1 MQDGTVCEGVR
12 GEERTALPKS
22 SEVDTSCGFGQRIGA
37 PPEAFGNKGL
47 TNFLGSPLLLN
58 GAQGRGSAE
67 SLVFCG
73 AAGGGK
79 NGPIPLTSKCKK
91 CYNSGSASE
100 CRSF

>member
-1 MQDGTVCEGVR
+1 M
-12 GEERTALPKS
+12 PKS
-22 SEVDTSCGFGQRIGA
+22 SEVDTFCGFGQRIGA

-73 AAGGGK
+73 AAGGTK
-79 NGPIPLTSKCKK
+79 NGPVVYEIQKW
-91 CYNSGSASE
+91 YNLGYFLIVVFGVFYE
-100 CRSF
+100 